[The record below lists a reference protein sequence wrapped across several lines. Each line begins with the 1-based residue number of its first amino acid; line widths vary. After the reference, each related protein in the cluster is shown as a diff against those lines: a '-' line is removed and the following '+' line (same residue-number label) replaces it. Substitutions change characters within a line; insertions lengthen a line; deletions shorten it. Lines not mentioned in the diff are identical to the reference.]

1 MAKSEEMVMIPKR
14 KLERI
19 AREARETSERF
30 GRRIEE
36 LRRERREVQERHRQ
50 ARRRSY

>member
-19 AREARETSERF
+19 IREARETSEEF

-36 LRRERREVQERHRQ
+36 LRRERREIRERYRE
-50 ARRRSY
+50 RSWRS